1 MNPAFIILV
10 LLGAFLLWLLLSCLY
25 VPIGKI
31 INRLLKDSHNAMNSG
46 GKIDF
51 MEDEKKNERE

>member
-10 LLGAFLLWLLLSCLY
+10 LIGAFMLWLLLSFLY
-25 VPIGKI
+25 VPIGKFF
-31 INRLLKDSHNAMNSG
+31 NRLLKDSNRAMHNG

-51 MEDEKKNERE
+51 MEDEKDNG

>member
-10 LLGAFLLWLLLSCLY
+10 ILIAFFIWLIGSFLY
-25 VPIGKI
+25 VPIGKFV
-31 INRLLKDSHNAMNSG
+31 NRLLKDSHRAMNNG

-51 MEDEKKNERE
+51 MEDEKDGE

>member
-10 LLGAFLLWLLLSCLY
+10 IIGASLLWLICSFLY
-25 VPIGKI
+25 VPIGKFF
-31 INRLLKDSHNAMNSG
+31 NRLLKDSNRAMHDG

-51 MEDEKKNERE
+51 MENEKNGK

>member
-10 LLGAFLLWLLLSCLY
+10 LIGAFLLWLLLSFLY
-25 VPIGKI
+25 VPIGRLV
-31 INRLLKDSHNAMNSG
+31 NRLLKDSNKAMHDG

-51 MEDEKKNERE
+51 MEVEEENGK

>member
-10 LLGAFLLWLLLSCLY
+10 ILIAFLIWLIGSFLY
-25 VPIGKI
+25 VPIGKFF
-31 INRLLKDSHNAMNSG
+31 NRLLKDSNRAMKSG

-51 MEDEKKNERE
+51 MEEEKK